1 MNALVPIHTTN
12 AEVYRASTDAAGL
25 CREIVMKT
33 AMKIQGRQYVKVEGW
48 QAIAV
53 AHGCVASAEDVHR
66 VNDEG
71 MSGFSAM
78 GVIRRMS
85 DGAEIARAE
94 GFLGDD
100 EKMWT
105 GRPVYA
111 RRAMVQTRAIS
122 RACRSAFAHVVVLID
137 SNLSTTPA
145 EEVPDGGFGDRD
157 EGPRN
162 ITPEKPVPA
171 QPEAAVSAN
180 QLDDEMDA
188 CKSQEAL
195 LAWEKFRLKEIG
207 ALPKGKHSA
216 LGAKFQD
223 LMDKLPEK
231 APAPAADDLGI
242 SDDDLPE
249 QFR

>member
-1 MNALVPIHTTN
+1 MNALVPIQTTN

-48 QAIAV
+48 QAIAI
-53 AHGCVASAEDVHR
+53 AHGCVASAEDVRR
-66 VNDEG
+66 VEDGE

-100 EKMWT
+100 ETMWT
-105 GRPVYA
+105 KRPVYA

-145 EEVPDGGFGDRD
+145 EEVPDGGFDDR
-157 EGPRN
+157 EPPLRN
-162 ITPEKPVPA
+162 VTPDKPPA
-171 QPEAAVSAN
+171 AAAKAAPVSAN

-195 LAWEKFRLKEIG
+195 LAWEKFRLAEI
-207 ALPKGKHSA
+207 ARLPKARGDV
-216 LGAKFQD
+216 LCTKFQD
-223 LMDKLPEK
+223 LMAKLP
-231 APAPAADDLGI
+231 PTAPAASLDLT
-242 SDDDLPE
+242 DDDLPE
-249 QFR
+249 GLR